1 METQRT
7 QRSFMAITRTLRI
20 TIQMATS
27 IPIMATTLIMAT
39 LLITATTLTW
49 RTWCSLVAITRIQR
63 FTTQMATSI
72 PTMATTLIRATPLIM
87 SITLTWRTWCSKAI
101 PQTQLG
107 TTQMATSI
115 PIMATILI
123 MATPHIMA
131 TSLTRRTQRS
141 FMATPLTQLM
151 LGMMHILSMR
161 LKDSTRLHFS
171 LWRQALRQYLKT
183 EMIKWNSTSWKWPRQ
198 QKVWNNIS
206 KKRAIPSMAE
216 LSSKLIWLKCVN
228 IHKACGI
235 PSSNLFSSSLALP
248 ILLPA
253 RSSGLARLMIL

>member
-1 METQRT
+1 V
-7 QRSFMAITRTLRI
+7 AI
-20 TIQMATS
+20 
-27 IPIMATTLIMAT
+27 
-39 LLITATTLTW
+39 W
-49 RTWCSLVAITRIQR
+49 RTQR

-72 PTMATTLIRATPLIM
+72 SIMATILIRATPLITSITLTRRTWCSLVAIWRTQRFTTQMATSISIMATTLIMATPLIM

-101 PQTQLG
+101 PQTQRG

-123 MATPHIMA
+123 MATPLIMA

-151 LGMMHILSMR
+151 LGTIHILSMR

-171 LWRQALRQYLKT
+171 LWRQALILRQYLKT

-253 RSSGLARLMIL
+253 RSSGLARLMTL